1 MKAFILYPILK
12 MKLNIFKTVA
22 CLLVVLTAVH
32 IHSCKKTSN
41 ADARVTVVDSLN
53 RPIKGAKVV
62 LRQDSVV
69 NPNTGIKADIL
80 DEKITDI
87 NGNTFHSFKWEAVL
101 NLEVT
106 KGNLKVQDYIRL
118 EQSETVGKT
127 VVLK

>member
-1 MKAFILYPILK
+1 MKSNILK
-12 MKLNIFKTVA
+12 TFAV
-22 CLLVVLTAVH
+22 LLVSILSMHLGA
-32 IHSCKKTSN
+32 CKKTSN

-87 NGNTFHSFKWEAVL
+87 NGNTNHSFKWEAVL
-101 NLEVT
+101 NLEVS